1 MKMSIYIHYLQEK
14 WKENN
19 VWVKMRQEKFEYL
32 RQTIFNT
39 KGDCIEKS
47 FYECAVEE
55 TINNNFE
62 GWNCTK
68 NCFSSTLITSVSL
81 DKKYECEDYE
91 QELCSFNAFDTYKAN
106 CSKPCSMVQYLGKI
120 DLWESNES
128 NQNDSSFVVH
138 LRFAPP
144 LTSTLYE
151 EYVIYDVFG
160 MIGSVGGTL
169 GIFIGFSCSSLL
181 SLITDILKQQKLQKL
196 KEILKNFCR

>member
-1 MKMSIYIHYLQEK
+1 MKIWQEK
-14 WKENN
+14 YQYLHPSQTMFKTQNCIKE
-19 VWVKMRQEKFEYL
+19 
-32 RQTIFNT
+32 
-39 KGDCIEKS
+39 S
-47 FYECAVEE
+47 FYACAIREV
-55 TINNNFE
+55 INTNFE
-62 GWNCTK
+62 GWNWNCTK
-68 NCFSSTLITSVSL
+68 NCFPSTLISSGAF
-81 DKKYECEDYE
+81 DKKYACENYE
-91 QELCSFNAFDTYKAN
+91 QEACSYYSFANYYKAN
-106 CSKPCSMVQYLGKI
+106 CSKPCSIVQYNGKI